1 MKEMVSLLSGM
12 MKSHLNKYFNENPPT
27 QLSPSYM
34 YPEELI
40 NNPQYPFKPKIVA
53 LKKESHF
60 NQGKIEMGQY
70 G

>member
-1 MKEMVSLLSGM
+1 
-12 MKSHLNKYFNENPPT
+12 
-27 QLSPSYM
+27 M

-60 NQGKIEMGQY
+60 NQEKIEMGQY